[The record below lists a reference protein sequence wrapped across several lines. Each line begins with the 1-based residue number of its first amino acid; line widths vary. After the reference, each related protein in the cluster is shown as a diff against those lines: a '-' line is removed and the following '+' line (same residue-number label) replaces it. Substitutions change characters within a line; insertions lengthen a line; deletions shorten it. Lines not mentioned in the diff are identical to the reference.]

1 MYLCAVGWKYG
12 GCKGCMVQYHEEK
25 ACSYTMIDPKYKKAK
40 ERGRTKEMRK
50 ILKTGKVTRYSGGG
64 GGREYH

>member
-1 MYLCAVGWKYG
+1 
-12 GCKGCMVQYHEEK
+12 
-25 ACSYTMIDPKYKKAK
+25 MIDPKYKKAK